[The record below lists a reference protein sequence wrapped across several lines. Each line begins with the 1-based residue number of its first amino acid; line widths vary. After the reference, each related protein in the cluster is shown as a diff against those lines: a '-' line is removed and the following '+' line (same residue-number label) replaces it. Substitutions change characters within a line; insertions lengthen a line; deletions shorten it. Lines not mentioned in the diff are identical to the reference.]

1 MPIRFFRNTSIAGKL
16 YFTIGIMAF
25 LIVIELCV
33 LSFSIS
39 TLSAIRAFVSG
50 EGLWSKAQKEA
61 FSSLRLYAQ
70 SGKTADYQSYLNHLK
85 VPMGDGLFRKAL
97 ERPVPDYRLA
107 RQGLLQGRNH
117 PDDIEGMTNL
127 ILRFHNNAY
136 LARTIYY
143 WIKAEAS
150 LKKVMPVGE
159 QLHKAIQSGTLNSK
173 QISSFQNAID
183 QINDEVTPSED
194 SFSYALGEG
203 SRWLEH
209 LVLHILIALAL
220 TVEITGIL
228 IAVSI
233 SRNIQKGLG
242 AILEVARKFATGGL
256 DQRVKVYSRDEIGVL
271 ATSFNA
277 MADRLEA
284 TVSQLQES
292 QIMLRSFFESTRTCH
307 VLMDTELKMITYNK
321 AAANFARKYYNI
333 EIEHG
338 TAVSQWVHPDRLAGF
353 IANSYKAMSGT
364 LVEVETAITYKNEET
379 LWWSLVFEAA
389 RNPGGEVI
397 GVSYHATDITQR
409 VRQREEIDSQHDS
422 LVRIAYI
429 QSHEMRRPVASI
441 IGLIDIFEQED
452 FTASKEE
459 LLLLK
464 KAALELDDKIRMIV
478 SDVH

>member
-39 TLSAIRAFVSG
+39 TLSSIRAFVSG

-61 FSSLRLYAQ
+61 FSNLRQYAQ
-70 SGKTADYQSYLNHLK
+70 SGKETDYQNYLNHLK
-85 VPMGDGLFRKAL
+85 VPIGDGLFRKAL

-127 ILRFHNNAY
+127 ILRFHSNAY

-143 WIKAEAS
+143 WIKAETS
-150 LKKVMPVGE
+150 LKKVIPVGD
-159 QLHKAIQSGTLNSK
+159 QLHQAVQAGTLNSK
-173 QISSFQNAID
+173 EIRSFQD
-183 QINDEVTPSED
+183 QIDRTNDEVTPSED
-194 SFSYALGEG
+194 GFSYALGEG

-242 AILEVARKFATGGL
+242 AILEVARKFATGPL
-256 DQRVKVYSRDEIGVL
+256 DQRVKVYSRDEIGIL

-277 MADRLEA
+277 MADRLET
-284 TVSQLQES
+284 TVAQLQDS

-307 VLMDTELKMITYNK
+307 VLMDTELNAITFNK
-321 AAANFARKYYNI
+321 AAADFGRKYYHI
-333 EIEHG
+333 ELAQG
-338 TAVSQWVHPDRLAGF
+338 TPVSDWVHQDRLADF
-353 IANSYKAMSGT
+353 VTRCKAAMSGT
-364 LVEVETAITYKNEET
+364 LVEVETPVSYDNTET

-389 RNPGGEVI
+389 RNPSGEVI

-409 VRQREEIDSQHDS
+409 ISQQKEIKLQHDS
-422 LVRIAYI
+422 LERIAYI

-441 IGLIDIFEQED
+441 IGLVDIFEQED
-452 FTASKEE
+452 FTATKEE
-459 LLLLK
+459 
-464 KAALELDDKIRMIV
+464 
-478 SDVH
+478 